1 MTSTPPDPQDVGGTG
16 TGAPVATEDRHELP
30 PDPTTPKGQLP
41 RLAPVIAG
49 VAALAVGCLAG
60 LVVGSGFVLMLVLA
74 WVVFVVAYPAWSA
87 AVENRRKATDRLV
100 TVMVWTAFVLA
111 MIPLVS
117 LIIEVITRGAPA
129 ISWQFLTDD
138 QLGRALIEGTGGIFH
153 ALVGTVMVTVIA
165 SIIAIPIGIL
175 TAVWL
180 VEYGKGSRLAGV
192 ITFLV
197 DVMTGIPSIVAGLFA
212 LAFFQI
218 VLDNP
223 LPRLAVGGGVALSLL
238 MIPTVIRSVEEM
250 LKLVPDDLR
259 EASYALGVPKW
270 RTIVKVVLPTAVAG
284 IVTGIT
290 LSIAR
295 VTGET
300 APLLL
305 IVGTAYTTNW
315 NPFDGGLAT
324 LPTYIYG
331 SLNKTGSPQY
341 GDAFTDQV
349 WGAALVLIFIV
360 MVLNVVARVLG
371 SVFAPKTGK

>member
-1 MTSTPPDPQDVGGTG
+1 MTSTPPVDETDLMP
-16 TGAPVATEDRHELP
+16 A
-30 PDPTTPKGQLP
+30 DPTAPRGQLP

-49 VAALAVGCLAG
+49 VAALAVGALIG
-60 LVVGSGFVLMLVLA
+60 VVLGSGIALMLVIA
-74 WVVFVVAYPAWSA
+74 WAAFAIAYPAWSA

-100 TVMVWTAFVLA
+100 TVLVWTAFVLA

-117 LIIEVITRGAPA
+117 LIITVITKGSRA

-138 QLGRALIEGTGGIFH
+138 QMGRALIEGTGGIFH
-153 ALVGTVMVTVIA
+153 ALVGTVMVTVLA
-165 SIIAIPIGIL
+165 SVIAIPIGIL

-180 VEYGKGSRLAGV
+180 VEYGKGSRLATV

-218 VLDNP
+218 VLDDP
-223 LPRLAVGGGVALSLL
+223 LPRLAIGGGVALSLL

-270 RTIVKVVLPTAVAG
+270 RTILKVVLPTAVAG

-324 LPTYIYG
+324 LPTYIYS

-349 WGAALVLIFIV
+349 WGAALLLIFIV
-360 MVLNVVARVLG
+360 MVLNIVARILG
-371 SVFAPKTGK
+371 SLFAPKTGK